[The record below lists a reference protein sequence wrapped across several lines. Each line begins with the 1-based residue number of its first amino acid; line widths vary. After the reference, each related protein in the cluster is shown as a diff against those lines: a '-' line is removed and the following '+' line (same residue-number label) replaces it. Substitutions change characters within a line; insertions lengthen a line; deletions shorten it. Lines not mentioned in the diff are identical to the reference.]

1 MSIQQRR
8 NSARDFDSCSA
19 NVQSDWFM
27 TTNNSYHILN
37 ENDDLLFN
45 EEEKFGVPIIIPTIP
60 ATAENYFTVP
70 AIEILLIWLRNDSS

>member
-1 MSIQQRR
+1 
-8 NSARDFDSCSA
+8 
-19 NVQSDWFM
+19 M

-45 EEEKFGVPIIIPTIP
+45 EEENFGIPIIIPPIA

-70 AIEILLIWLRNDSS
+70 DRDSRDMAKK

>member
-1 MSIQQRR
+1 
-8 NSARDFDSCSA
+8 
-19 NVQSDWFM
+19 M

-45 EEEKFGVPIIIPTIP
+45 EEENFGIPIIIPPIA

-70 AIEILLIWLRNDSS
+70 DRDSRDMAKKRFIAVELNLVLDQNMIFRTKTLK